1 MGDRLGIPGA
11 VDFYI
16 FVFLFFF
23 LLFLCLCHLICCLL
37 SIIGTCIS
45 DVPRWVRLGPLGS
58 ALVRLPFVCLLKL
71 VLTMHVDTISDT
83 ISDDGIYVVITSNN
97 VTFIDVVHC
106 DVVTSCHSYQDS

>member
-1 MGDRLGIPGA
+1 MAHASAMFRVGSA
-11 VDFYI
+11 
-16 FVFLFFF
+16 
-23 LLFLCLCHLICCLL
+23 
-37 SIIGTCIS
+37 
-45 DVPRWVRLGPLGS
+45 WVRLGPLGS

-106 DVVTSCHSYQDS
+106 DVVTSFHSYQDS